1 MSSHAVENKAL
12 VHRFLAAEFEWDLET
27 LKEILAPD
35 FVDHSLPGEP
45 GPDGYLRA
53 MADGRAPFSAFHH
66 TIEDQV
72 AEGDRVVTRVRGRAI
87 HDRREAMGV
96 APTGEEYEASGIIID
111 RVVGARSSS
120 SGGVERRLNPD
131 GAAP

>member
-1 MSSHAVENKAL
+1 
-12 VHRFLAAEFEWDLET
+12 LAAEFEWDLET

-120 SGGVERRLNPD
+120 SGGS
-131 GAAP
+131 GAAAQS

>member
-1 MSSHAVENKAL
+1 
-12 VHRFLAAEFEWDLET
+12 
-27 LKEILAPD
+27 
-35 FVDHSLPGEP
+35 
-45 GPDGYLRA
+45 